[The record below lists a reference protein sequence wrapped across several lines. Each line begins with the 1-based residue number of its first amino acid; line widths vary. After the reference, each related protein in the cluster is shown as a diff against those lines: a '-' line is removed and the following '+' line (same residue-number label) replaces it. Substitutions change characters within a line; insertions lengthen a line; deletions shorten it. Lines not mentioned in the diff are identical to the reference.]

1 MSRDAR
7 AERRTPEQRRVRL
20 RDDSTVLLRPVRSSD
35 APLLADGFG
44 RLSVQSRWFRF
55 LTAKPALT
63 PAELQRFTDVDHHD
77 HEAIGALNVLDG
89 RGVGIARY
97 VRSKND
103 PKAAEV
109 AVTVVD
115 DWQRRGLGTVLM
127 ARLAARAVDEGIA
140 RFTAL
145 VAEDNVAV
153 IAMLR
158 RMWADVELVA
168 CEPGT
173 LEYEI
178 TLRRFSPVG
187 LTPVRRG
194 GLR

>member
-1 MSRDAR
+1 MRRDRGAVQ
-7 AERRTPEQRRVRL
+7 ATAPERRVTL
-20 RDDSTVLLRPVRSSD
+20 RDGSAALLRAVRRSD
-35 APLLADGFG
+35 APLLADGFA

-55 LTAKPALT
+55 LTAKPQLT
-63 PAELQRFTDVDHHD
+63 PAELTRFTDIDHHD

-97 VRSKND
+97 VRSKED
-103 PKAAEV
+103 PQAAEV

-115 DWQRRGLGTVLM
+115 DWQRRGLGSVLM
-127 ARLAARAVDEGIA
+127 AHLAVRAVDEGIA

-153 IAMLR
+153 IGMLR
-158 RMWADVELVA
+158 RMWADLELVA

-178 TLRRFSPVG
+178 TLRRLSPVG